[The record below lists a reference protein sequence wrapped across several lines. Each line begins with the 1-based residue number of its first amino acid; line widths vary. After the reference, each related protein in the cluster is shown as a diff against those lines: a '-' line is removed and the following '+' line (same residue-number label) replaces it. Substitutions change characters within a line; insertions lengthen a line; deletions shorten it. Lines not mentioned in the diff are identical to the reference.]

1 MKVNIYRKG
10 CKSESMDNTSND
22 RAINAAIIQE
32 MQNQLNKLI
41 AKHGCSN
48 LMHPDILEFSQ
59 RLDDYIAKYT
69 SIMHQNRG

>member
-41 AKHGCSN
+41 KTW
-48 LMHPDILEFSQ
+48 MFKP
-59 RLDDYIAKYT
+59 YIPTY
-69 SIMHQNRG
+69 